1 MGLSSNGLRLPS
13 ALVMASPK
21 AFPFTWS
28 PTWFRPQE
36 SVWSL
41 SYKLSVANLTPTKR
55 IQDELL
61 WPLRRTPLGWLV
73 TEKRRGA
80 KWLAELLGVP
90 EALAETAFLNDLVVL
105 GVDDLLLSRHL
116 RHCPECLKHHFHSP
130 LYQFLLLDTCPI
142 HNVPLQEGCPH
153 CSTSLAGHPL
163 DVSPDARCLHC
174 GNGLIEQPADWLEVV
189 QAETDVRPL
198 IARRQQLCKRLNK
211 GYIEGALS
219 QYQRKGKTNGTVE
232 TLRSYLADDDTHRLE
247 MNEFMVRELETS
259 RLSAE
264 EFWTALDACRNA
276 LYNVYAQ
283 LPDRH
288 ADAFKRDYAPG
299 FIERQ
304 LALPM
309 GNKAV
314 AAYRLAEEFL
324 GVLAP
329 PANRGDVPEISQ
341 RRFNKSFFEDH
352 LDTSDHVQRLP
363 ISTGIAM
370 APLIVQS
377 LYVDAL
383 EYLVAGKPGRPWTLW
398 ALEPD
403 SFKYPVR
410 WFGITTGK
418 PTFKYQIKV
427 VTQAT
432 KRRLQEILATI

>member
-1 MGLSSNGLRLPS
+1 MLSS
-13 ALVMASPK
+13 K

-28 PTWFRPQE
+28 PAWFRPEE

-41 SYKLSVANLTPTKR
+41 AYKISVANLTPTRR

-61 WPLRRTPLGWLV
+61 WPLRRTALGWLV
-73 TEKRRGA
+73 PEERRGA
-80 KWLAELLGVP
+80 KWLADLLGVP
-90 EALAETAFLNDLVVL
+90 EALAESAFLNDLVVL

-116 RHCPECLKHHFHSP
+116 RYCPECLKHHFHSP
-130 LYQFLLLDTCPI
+130 LYQFLLLDACPI

-163 DVSPDARCLHC
+163 DVSPDTRCLC
-174 GNGLIEQPADWLEVV
+174 GNALVEQPLDWLEVV
-189 QAETDVRPL
+189 HAEMDVRPL
-198 IARRQQLCKRLNK
+198 ITCRQQLRTRLNK
-211 GYIEGALS
+211 GYIEGAVPT
-219 QYQRKGKTNGTVE
+219 RKGKILGAVE
-232 TLRSYLADDDTHRLE
+232 TLRSYLASDNTHRLE
-247 MNEFMVRELETS
+247 INEFMVPELETRS
-259 RLSAE
+259 LNAE
-264 EFWTALDACRNA
+264 EFWAALDACRNG
-276 LYNVYAQ
+276 LYSVYAQ

-288 ADAFKRDYAPG
+288 ADAFKRDYMPG
-299 FIERQ
+299 FIERH
-304 LALPM
+304 LALPI

-314 AAYRLAEEFL
+314 AAYRLVEEFL

-329 PANRGDVPEISQ
+329 PVNRGEAPEPSQ
-341 RRFNKSFFEDH
+341 RKFNKAFFEDH
-352 LDTSDHVQRLP
+352 LETSDYTQRVP
-363 ISTGIAM
+363 ISIGCAM
-370 APLIVQS
+370 TPLVVQS

-383 EYLVAGKPGRPWTLW
+383 EYLVAENPGRPWTLW

-427 VTQAT
+427 VTHAT